1 LTTATT
7 PRTDAAKVRFTEE
20 MKGHVSFG
28 ETDFERGK
36 REGGY
41 LMFHL
46 TIEAQDIERFIE
58 DPRHEAEATGWVRSE
73 DLGGQRPVERGWF
86 NLFVDTGRPG
96 DKRMLY
102 RLHLTDGVGHPLTL
116 TGYKV
121 IKHDKGFDLWPDT
134 TTLYTRLL
142 RGHVMAD
149 EDESAEV
156 VASGILRVQKLDFA
170 RQLTTFR
177 GSGSTV
183 GRNLGAL
190 VKFNVLFLGQ
200 LREVYAPWLG
210 RKKRG

>member
-1 LTTATT
+1 VTTATET
-7 PRTDAAKVRFTEE
+7 PTETVAVRFTEE
-20 MKGHVSFG
+20 MKGRVAFG
-28 ETDFERGK
+28 ESDFERGK
-36 REGGY
+36 RDGDY

-46 TIEAQDIERFIE
+46 TIETPHIESFLDDR
-58 DPRHEAEATGWVRSE
+58 RHEAGAVGWVGCE
-73 DLGGQRPVERGWF
+73 ALGGRRPVERGWF
-86 NLFVDTGRPG
+86 NLFVDTDRPA

-102 RLHLTDGVGHPLTL
+102 RLHISDAVGHPLTL

-142 RGHVMAD
+142 AGHVMAD
-149 EDESAEV
+149 EDDSAEV

-177 GSGSTV
+177 GAGSSV
-183 GRNLGAL
+183 GKNLGAL
-190 VKFNVLFLGQ
+190 VKFNLLFAKN

-210 RKKRG
+210 RKRSA